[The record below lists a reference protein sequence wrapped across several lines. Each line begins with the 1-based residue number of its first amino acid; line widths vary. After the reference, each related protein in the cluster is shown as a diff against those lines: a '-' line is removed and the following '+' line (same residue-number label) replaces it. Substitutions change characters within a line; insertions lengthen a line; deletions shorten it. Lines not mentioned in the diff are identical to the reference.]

1 MSAALRVLIVGEG
14 RSDIGDL
21 DALRAPQGRRERR
34 PTEGFV
40 PPIVRRLVGGKI
52 ELEAQKIANLG
63 RSDGM
68 RRPPGHGDR
77 AARALALAAAGDFD
91 LLVYVKD
98 VDKEGG
104 RKKSNVERRQTL
116 RNMHDEIDAGFAAVA
131 HAANVTRVKATP
143 CRMIEAWALGDP
155 VAIARVLRT
164 KRASVKV
171 PSRPEELWGDER
183 DPESN
188 HPKCVLRRVLDRPPD
203 AETLEEI
210 ALEANI
216 ATLRTSCPESFEPFA
231 DAMTATKR
239 QRRRSR

>member
-21 DALRAPQGRRERR
+21 DALVAPPGRRAKR

-40 PPIVRRLVGGKI
+40 PPLVRRLVEGKV

-63 RSDGM
+63 RYDA
-68 RRPPGHGDR
+68 RPRPRGHGER
-77 AARALALAAAGDFD
+77 AAKALAMAAAGDFD

-98 VDKEGG
+98 VDKQGG
-104 RKKSNVERRQTL
+104 RKRSHAERRQTL
-116 RNMHDEIDAGFAAVA
+116 REMHEEIDAGFAAVRD
-131 HAANVTRVKATP
+131 AANVKRVKATP
-143 CRMIEAWALGDP
+143 CRMIEAWALADP
-155 VAIARVLRT
+155 AAVAHVLRT
-164 KRASVKV
+164 KPASVKV

-183 DPESN
+183 DPASN

-210 ALEANI
+210 ALEADI
-216 ATLRTSCPESFEPFA
+216 DTLRTSCPESFEPFA
-231 DAMTATKR
+231 DAMMAAKR
-239 QRRRSR
+239 QRRRRQ